1 MNENLPVHVN
11 EIQNDGVITYAN
23 EVIAIIA
30 GMAVNEVDG
39 VASMINTNAIA
50 DLFNRGKPITRGV
63 KVEVGVEEAS
73 VDLVLTVEYGK
84 PIQKVCVDVQEG
96 VRKAIESMT
105 GLHVVKVD
113 VHVMGVSFERET
125 KEIAQGYVK
134 ATTAQKAIE
143 ETKAPVPPT
152 EPVAPA
158 ATTEPAIKSREPAKE
173 KESADDGKDADELKS
188 EEDFFFD
195 AMDEMSEITGADE
208 GSVEETDDETNDPV
222 VWNAFDHGGSSALDE
237 ESNNSF
243 EEEAE

>member
-11 EIQNDGVITYAN
+11 EIQSDGVITYAN

-84 PIQKVCVDVQEG
+84 PIQKVCIEVQES
-96 VRKAIESMT
+96 VRKAIETMT

-134 ATTAQKAIE
+134 ATKAQKAIE
-143 ETKAPVPPT
+143 ESKATALPT
-152 EPVAPA
+152 SPDLPDVSTEETTAMPSEKADGDFDTEDDFFNDTLEEADDQADTADSLDPFDNVASPA
-158 ATTEPAIKSREPAKE
+158 LDTTENESREE
-173 KESADDGKDADELKS
+173 WS
-188 EEDFFFD
+188 E
-195 AMDEMSEITGADE
+195 
-208 GSVEETDDETNDPV
+208 
-222 VWNAFDHGGSSALDE
+222 
-237 ESNNSF
+237 
-243 EEEAE
+243 

>member
-84 PIQKVCVDVQEG
+84 PIQKVCVEVQEG

-105 GLHVVKVD
+105 GLHVVRVD

-143 ETKAPVPPT
+143 EMKAPVAPIVP
-152 EPVAPA
+152 AGPA
-158 ATTEPAIKSREPAKE
+158 AGEQEKKAEEDDYFTEGDGFSVEGLDEADK
-173 KESADDGKDADELKS
+173 ADDELDEIKCENSIKNEESSMEDEEADESKGGWS
-188 EEDFFFD
+188 E
-195 AMDEMSEITGADE
+195 
-208 GSVEETDDETNDPV
+208 
-222 VWNAFDHGGSSALDE
+222 
-237 ESNNSF
+237 
-243 EEEAE
+243 

>member
-11 EIQNDGVITYAN
+11 EIQSDGVITYAN

-84 PIQKVCVDVQEG
+84 PIQKVCVEVQES
-96 VRKAIESMT
+96 VRKAIETMT

-125 KEIAQGYVK
+125 KEIAQGYVN
-134 ATTAQKAIE
+134 ATKAQKAIE
-143 ETKAPVPPT
+143 ENKTSAVSDASDET
-152 EPVAPA
+152 MLFE
-158 ATTEPAIKSREPAKE
+158 RE
-173 KESADDGKDADELKS
+173 KEAEEDDFLIEDDFFVEAADDEDEV
-188 EEDFFFD
+188 
-195 AMDEMSEITGADE
+195 T
-208 GSVEETDDETNDPV
+208 EETDELTNGNSAENADLPDP
-222 VWNAFDHGGSSALDE
+222 FHSSAQDE
-237 ESNNSF
+237 ESD
-243 EEEAE
+243 EALKG